1 MSYKGSK
8 RKLALITGGAN
19 GIGLATADNL
29 AQKGY
34 DLFLIDKDLSNLEIA
49 KTSLL
54 KHGTRVEVLNLD
66 LSDGANVLEVLNNKA
81 AEFEVDALVNN
92 AGIGFAR
99 TVEQTLS
106 LIHI

>member
-29 AQKGY
+29 AQKVY

-49 KTSLL
+49 KT
-54 KHGTRVEVLNLD
+54 
-66 LSDGANVLEVLNNKA
+66 
-81 AEFEVDALVNN
+81 
-92 AGIGFAR
+92 
-99 TVEQTLS
+99 
-106 LIHI
+106 

>member
-1 MSYKGSK
+1 MSYKGSN

-54 KHGTRVEVLNLD
+54 KHGTTVEVLNLD
-66 LSDGANVLEVLNNKA
+66 LSDGANVL
-81 AEFEVDALVNN
+81 
-92 AGIGFAR
+92 
-99 TVEQTLS
+99 
-106 LIHI
+106 